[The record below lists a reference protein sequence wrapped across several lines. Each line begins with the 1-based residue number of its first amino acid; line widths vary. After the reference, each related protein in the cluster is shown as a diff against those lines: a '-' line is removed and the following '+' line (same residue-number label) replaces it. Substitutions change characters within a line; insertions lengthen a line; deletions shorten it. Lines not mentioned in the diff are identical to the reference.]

1 MYRSF
6 ESHYRPLSLVSLP
19 PNAIFK
25 PHHIQW
31 QWSNTGGAT
40 GISGQI
46 QGRGC
51 QNVFRYVFETIY
63 KIGSS
68 IHALLLQTQP
78 KTQQMKCQ
86 YQSILQGFY
95 FIWGRPR
102 AQTWLALIEQMM
114 SRHWLSLGHTR
125 EVWRCEAINLII
137 RFPGQKVLLWKGVKA
152 HYHGE

>member
-1 MYRSF
+1 MS
-6 ESHYRPLSLVSLP
+6 ELVSLFWYFNTSPGISVQVLWVPLP
-19 PNAIFK
+19 PAIACVTSPKCHFQA
-25 PHHIQW
+25 PSHPVTVEQHW
-31 QWSNTGGAT
+31 GSY

-86 YQSILQGFY
+86 YQSLLQGFY
-95 FIWGRPR
+95 FIWERSPGPR
-102 AQTWLALIEQMM
+102 LDWL
-114 SRHWLSLGHTR
+114 WLNKWCQGIDYLSATH
-125 EVWRCEAINLII
+125 VRCEGARQSI
-137 RFPGQKVLLWKGVKA
+137 W
-152 HYHGE
+152 